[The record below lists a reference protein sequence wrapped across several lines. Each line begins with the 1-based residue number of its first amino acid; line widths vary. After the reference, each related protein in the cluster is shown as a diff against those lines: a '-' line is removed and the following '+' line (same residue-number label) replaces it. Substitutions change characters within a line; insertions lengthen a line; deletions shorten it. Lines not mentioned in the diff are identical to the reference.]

1 MGADGRPG
9 VHADVGNCPG
19 STAAAAS
26 DFPAAVVFS
35 RSRLINPLAALAN
48 RSNYGIMDDADGQLS
63 QLSADGPDA
72 EQALHDLF
80 FAHAQALISFAR
92 RYVGE
97 RETAEDI
104 VQNVFLALWQNRQSI
119 TIGTDVKSYLFTA
132 TRNQAINVL
141 RHSKTAEAAKDQIRL
156 TLPDP
161 GQPIDRVEFE
171 QTRQRIENAVNGLPE
186 QSKRVFL
193 MSRLDGLTYSQI
205 ATVLGISM
213 KTVETLMGRAL
224 KHIRSILT
232 MVLVGTALVRIFR
245 YFL

>member
-1 MGADGRPG
+1 
-9 VHADVGNCPG
+9 
-19 STAAAAS
+19 
-26 DFPAAVVFS
+26 
-35 RSRLINPLAALAN
+35 
-48 RSNYGIMDDADGQLS
+48 MDNADGQLS
-63 QLSADGPDA
+63 RLSADGPDA

-80 FAHAQALISFAR
+80 FANAQALIAFAR

-104 VQNVFLALWQNRQSI
+104 VQNVFLALWQNRHSI
-119 TIGTDVKSYLFTA
+119 TIGSDMKSYLFTA

-141 RHSKTAEAAKDQIRL
+141 RHSRTADEAEDQIRL
-156 TLPDP
+156 TLPGP
-161 GQPIDRVEFE
+161 GQPIDPVEFE
-171 QTRQRIENAVNGLPE
+171 QTRQRIENAVNSLPE

-205 ATVLGISM
+205 ATVLGISV

-232 MVLVGTALVRIFR
+232 IALAGITLIRIFR
-245 YFL
+245 NFL